1 MPDDVEQM
9 AEDWARE
16 RPDLDV
22 AAIAVL
28 ARVSR
33 LAHRFDQA
41 QQSDFAAL
49 GLKPG
54 WLDALAAL
62 RRAGS
67 PYRLSPSELSAAT
80 LLSSGGMTSRLDR
93 LEEAGLVRRKPDPDD
108 RRGVVV
114 ELTAEGRRVTDAAID
129 DHGELGDR
137 LLSPLARDEREALG
151 HLLRKLLAALE
162 QPHPPGEE
170 AAPEP
175 QLAASWIPRRTPGR
189 PSSRDSARRAR
200 RPRGERRGP
209 SR

>member
-22 AAIAVL
+22 AAIALL

-41 QQSDFAAL
+41 QQSGFAGL

-80 LLSSGGMTSRLDR
+80 PLSSGGMTSRLDR
-93 LEEAGLVRRKPDPDD
+93 LPEAGLRQRQPDPDD

-129 DHGELGDR
+129 EIGR
-137 LLSPLARDEREALG
+137 
-151 HLLRKLLAALE
+151 AA
-162 QPHPPGEE
+162 
-170 AAPEP
+170 
-175 QLAASWIPRRTPGR
+175 
-189 PSSRDSARRAR
+189 
-200 RPRGERRGP
+200 
-209 SR
+209 